1 VRSLHSTP
9 IPFGNRLNTKTAFA
23 KCCYQRYK
31 TREEK
36 QSVRRCEFCDSPVPA
51 DAVICPV
58 CRQEIAEETL
68 ERILP
73 LLKRPET
80 PDVRALGITDRL
92 WGVIRRPSSTY
103 RDIGQRP
110 DYAGPF
116 AIIVANAL
124 IMAGFFLAISSKITK
139 TVYVNTTLGTSQT
152 VSILTLPEGS
162 NYFMTA
168 LVSILPNILIGM
180 VYLIIGSAFAHLAF
194 KVTGG
199 IGRKGKTISIV
210 GYSMLPVLIFRLIG
224 LLLIL
229 FLLPSYPL
237 YANDAL
243 NRAGIAATD
252 IVLAVYAS
260 PVWITID
267 YLVTASFLWVGFLLI
282 FGIREAH
289 DTSTSWAILVSVA
302 CMIVLI
308 WTFWQ
313 VH

>member
-1 VRSLHSTP
+1 M
-9 IPFGNRLNTKTAFA
+9 
-23 KCCYQRYK
+23 
-31 TREEK
+31 
-36 QSVRRCEFCDSPVPA
+36 
-51 DAVICPV
+51 
-58 CRQEIAEETL
+58 
-68 ERILP
+68 
-73 LLKRPET
+73 
-80 PDVRALGITDRL
+80 RALGVIDRL

-116 AIIVANAL
+116 AIVVANAL

-139 TVYVNTTLGTSQT
+139 NVYVNTTLGTRTT
-152 VSILTLPEGS
+152 VSVLSLPEGS

-180 VYLIIGSAFAHLAF
+180 VYLVIGSAFAHLAF

-224 LLLIL
+224 LAILLV
-229 FLLPSYPL
+229 FLPSYPI

-243 NRAGIAATD
+243 NQGGIAAVS

-260 PVWITID
+260 PLWTTID
-267 YLVTASFLWVGFLLI
+267 YLVTASFIWVLRVTL
-282 FGIREAH
+282 RTA
-289 DTSTSWAILVSVA
+289 TRS
-302 CMIVLI
+302 
-308 WTFWQ
+308 
-313 VH
+313 

>member
-1 VRSLHSTP
+1 MFSPNYSP
-9 IPFGNRLNTKTAFA
+9 IPFSNRLNTETAFS
-23 KCCYQRYK
+23 KCRCQSIRLGRKK
-31 TREEK
+31 TL
-36 QSVRRCEFCDSPVPA
+36 RRCEFCDSPVPA

-80 PDVRALGITDRL
+80 PDVRALGIIDRL

-103 RDIGQRP
+103 RDIGHRP

-116 AIIVANAL
+116 AIVVANAL

-139 TVYVNTTLGTSQT
+139 TVYVNTTLGTSTT
-152 VSILTLPEGS
+152 VSVLSLPEGS

-180 VYLIIGSAFAHLAF
+180 VYLVIGSAFAHLAF
-194 KVTGG
+194 KITGG

-224 LLLIL
+224 LAILLL
-229 FLLPSYPL
+229 FLPSYPI

-243 NRAGIAATD
+243 NQGGIAAIS
-252 IVLAVYAS
+252 IVLAVYES

-289 DTSTSWAILVSVA
+289 DTSTSWAILVSIA